1 MTTTTNATINP
12 EYILDT
18 AHALIA
24 GATGCGKSVLLHQV
38 VLAALRRGP
47 AHGELFLIDLKRGV
61 EFCDY
66 EGRPGVT
73 RFCLTPMEALA
84 ALDEAIRVMTARLD
98 VMRRRKEKLY
108 AGADLWVIIDQMGFL
123 LQSARKEA
131 LPRLTQ
137 ISQQGRAARVH
148 LICATQN
155 PGRSNRTG
163 IPAEIQQNMT
173 LKVALHCTTATESRQ
188 IVGVKGAEDLP
199 KHGTALVWDS
209 GFVEAVSVPNLTPE
223 QIAAAL
229 KEVSSQETRR
239 AAFIRRFRT
248 A

>member
-1 MTTTTNATINP
+1 MNTINP
-12 EYILDT
+12 ETILDT

-47 AHGELFLIDLKRGV
+47 AAGELFLIDLKRGV

-66 EGRPGVT
+66 EGLSGVT
-73 RFCLTPMEALA
+73 RFCLTPIEALA

-98 VMRRRKEKLY
+98 VMRRRKEKIY
-108 AGADLWVIIDQMGFL
+108 AGRHLWIVIDEMGFL
-123 LQSARKEA
+123 LQNARKEA
-131 LPRLTQ
+131 LPRLRQ

-155 PGRSNRTG
+155 PGRGSAG
-163 IPAEIQQNMT
+163 IPAEVQQNFT
-173 LKVALHCTTATESRQ
+173 LKVGLHCTTAIESRQ

-209 GFVEAVSVPNLTPE
+209 GFVEAVTVPNLTPD

>member
-1 MTTTTNATINP
+1 MERINP
-12 EYILDT
+12 NTILDT

-38 VLAALRRGP
+38 VLAALQRGP
-47 AHGELFLIDLKRGV
+47 AAGELFLIDLKRGV

-66 EGRPGVT
+66 EDAAAVT
-73 RFCLTPMEALA
+73 RFCLTPIEALA
-84 ALDEAIRVMTARLD
+84 ALDEAIRVMQARLD
-98 VMRRRKEKLY
+98 VMRRRKEKMY
-108 AGADLWVIIDQMGFL
+108 SGRHLWVIIDEMGFL

-131 LPRLTQ
+131 LPRLTT

-148 LICATQN
+148 LIVASQN

-173 LKVALHCTTATESRQ
+173 LKIGLHCTTATESRQ
-188 IVGVKGAEDLP
+188 IVGVKGCEDLP

-209 GFVEAVSVPNLTPE
+209 GFVEPVEVPNLTPDE
-223 QIAAAL
+223 IRAAL
-229 KEVSSQETRR
+229 TEVSSKETRKPV
-239 AAFIRRFRT
+239 FLRRFR
-248 A
+248 AV